1 LSLTVVLDEAA
12 DLVAKDRDIDDD
24 AVQHVVRQ
32 AELPQTF
39 DGLQRARDMV
49 EWRLEASAW
58 ELSVV
63 LRERFEQQG
72 FLAQIDEA
80 MRRFEESADDGDGD
94 TGGDVGGDE
103 GGSDSVP
110 GDSDA
115 SNLSTVGGSVAGGG
129 RDDVED
135 GDIVEMLGGV

>member
-63 LRERFEQQG
+63 LRERFEQQA

-80 MRRFEESADDGDGD
+80 MATRA
-94 TGGDVGGDE
+94 V
-103 GGSDSVP
+103 
-110 GDSDA
+110 
-115 SNLSTVGGSVAGGG
+115 
-129 RDDVED
+129 
-135 GDIVEMLGGV
+135 M